1 MYFLIGTDEAGYG
14 PFLGPLAVSA
24 TLWEVK
30 GNLAPD
36 GIYAALAPA
45 VGVSPREAVVAVT
58 DSKKLY
64 KTSVY
69 KSLSGIAAI
78 EKTVLAMMEIL
89 RQDGDFPDSAEEL
102 FTRLGG
108 DVSREERA
116 ELPWC
121 EMEIPLP
128 LANPREEILE
138 AARVVRQKMQAVGV
152 RLCDVHS
159 DLVFPVRF
167 NREAEKSGSK
177 GVLLLETTLKLAV
190 GLYEKVCRE
199 NATADVMICC
209 DKLGGRNFYF
219 APLMEF
225 FPGAMFTATIESRD
239 VSEYVHHGDSG
250 TLTVRFQAKGETN
263 IAVALASLFSKYQ
276 RELSMIGFN
285 RWWQS
290 RVPGLTPTEGYP
302 LDARRF
308 FDDIKKIAETL
319 GISRDLVWRNR

>member
-24 TLWEVK
+24 TLWEVDVS
-30 GNLAPD
+30 LAPE
-36 GIYAALAPA
+36 GIYDALAPV
-45 VGVSPREAVVAVT
+45 VGVSPRDAAVAVA

-78 EKTVLAMMEIL
+78 EKTVLAMMEIA
-89 RQDGDFPDSAEEL
+89 RQDAVFPDTAEEL
-102 FTRLGG
+102 FTRLGD
-108 DVSREERA
+108 DVSRHERKQ
-116 ELPWC
+116 LPWC
-121 EMEIPLP
+121 VAELSLP
-128 LANPREEILE
+128 LACSREEIT
-138 AARVVRQKMQAVGV
+138 AAASAVSQKMQDAGV

-159 DLVFPVRF
+159 DLVFPARF
-167 NREAEKSGSK
+167 NRESEKSGSK
-177 GVLLLETTLKLAV
+177 GVLLLETTLELAA
-190 GLYEKVCRE
+190 GFYEKIRRE
-199 NATADVMICC
+199 NAGADVIICC

-225 FPGAMFTATIESRD
+225 FPGAMFIPTVESRD
-239 VSEYVHHGDSG
+239 VSEYVSHGSVG

-276 RELSMIGFN
+276 RELAMIGFN
-285 RWWQS
+285 RWWQA
-290 RVPGLTPTEGYP
+290 RVPGLAPTEGYP

-308 FDDIKKIAETL
+308 LEAIKKIAETL
-319 GISRDLVWRNR
+319 NISRDLFWRER